1 MTTYK
6 NKQVLLVSRPK
17 GIPTA
22 DNFQI
27 VESALPVVAKGQ
39 VLVRN
44 IYLSVEPAMKG
55 WVSAIGNYAEPV
67 ALNSVM
73 RSFATGMVIDSLHP
87 SFAPGEF
94 VTGLFG
100 WQDYALV
107 EVDAIDRK
115 IAAHSLPISTSLGVL
130 GLNGMTAYFG
140 LLDIGQPLSG
150 DTVVVS
156 TAAGAVGSCVGQIAK
171 LKNCHTIG
179 ITGSQEKVD
188 LCKQLY
194 QYDQAINYNDEQ
206 FKNELAHACPKGI
219 DIYFDNT
226 GGVISD
232 AVLQLLNIGGRVVI
246 CGTSSIGNWEERPVG
261 PRQERQILVTRARI
275 QGFLIFDYKERYP
288 EALAALTEW
297 VSSGLIK
304 YREEI
309 LCGIEEAPC
318 SISSLYR
325 GENLG
330 KRLIQ
335 IYKIQA

>member
-1 MTTYK
+1 MTACK
-6 NKQVLLVSRPK
+6 NKQVLLISRPK

-27 VESALPVVAKGQ
+27 VESVLPVITRDQ

-55 WVSAIGNYAEPV
+55 WVSATENYAEPV

-73 RSFATGMVIDSLHP
+73 RSFATGVVIDSLHP
-87 SFAPGEF
+87 NFLPGEF

-100 WQDYALV
+100 WQEYALV
-107 EVDAIDRK
+107 EAGVIDRK

-140 LLDIGQPLSG
+140 LLDIGRPLSEE
-150 DTVVVS
+150 TVVVS

-188 LCKQLY
+188 LCRQLY
-194 QYDQAINYNDEQ
+194 QYDQAINYNDEK
-206 FKNELAHACPKGI
+206 FEKELAQACPKGI
-219 DIYFDNT
+219 DVYFDNT
-226 GGVISD
+226 GGIISD
-232 AVLQLLNIGGRVVI
+232 AVLQLLNIGGRIVV
-246 CGTSSIGNWEERPVG
+246 CGTSSISNWEEHPIG
-261 PRQERQILVTRARI
+261 PRQERKILVNRARME
-275 QGFLIFDYKERYP
+275 GFLVFDYKERYP

-297 VSSGLIK
+297 VSAGLIK

-318 SISSLYR
+318 SISSLYQ
-325 GENLG
+325 GKNLG

-335 IYKIQA
+335 IYKI